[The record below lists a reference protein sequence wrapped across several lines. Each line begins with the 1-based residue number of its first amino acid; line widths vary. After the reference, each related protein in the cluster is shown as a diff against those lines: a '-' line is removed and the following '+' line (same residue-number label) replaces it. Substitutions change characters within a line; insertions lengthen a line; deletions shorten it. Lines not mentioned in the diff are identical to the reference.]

1 MFDFFLFTNEPIR
14 TLDLIHIGSLELND
28 VEGNSIE
35 TKSLNSQATLLLCTD
50 WSVGRSSVSFIK
62 GEDRGC

>member
-1 MFDFFLFTNEPIR
+1 MFDLFLFTIEPIR

-35 TKSLNSQATLLLCTD
+35 TKSLNSQANLFYVRIGLLVDL
-50 WSVGRSSVSFIK
+50 V
-62 GEDRGC
+62 